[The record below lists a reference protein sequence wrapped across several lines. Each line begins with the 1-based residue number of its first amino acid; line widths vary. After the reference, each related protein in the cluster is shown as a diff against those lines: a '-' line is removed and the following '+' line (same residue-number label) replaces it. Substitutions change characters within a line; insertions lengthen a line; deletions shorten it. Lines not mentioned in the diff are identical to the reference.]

1 MYICVHTFLHIY
13 DDATI
18 LCERKGGKEGRG
30 EEGTIQGRKE
40 GRKDKKQESNTG
52 KKGRAE

>member
-1 MYICVHTFLHIY
+1 MMMLQFYVN
-13 DDATI
+13 
-18 LCERKGGKEGRG
+18 GKEEKKAEG